1 MSAEAQTPSFITRK
15 DYMSAGDELFVV
27 GVPGTQQSPE
37 FKAAKK
43 KAHQDYYRQFV
54 TDRTLAHVRARF
66 GVEALAAALKADENL
81 NSISLEVWDRLTWHP
96 TNESPRPGQYTSA
109 RGASGPFQ
117 SHMPIDDRMI
127 ALTGEWVTR
136 ATLVCI
142 AKQAARMLVEQ
153 AAAPATEARPVAGGA
168 A

>member
-1 MSAEAQTPSFITRK
+1 MSAETQTPQYITRK

-27 GVPGTQQSPE
+27 GLPGTQQSPE
-37 FKAAKK
+37 FKKAKK

-54 TDRTLAHVRARF
+54 TDGTLAHVRTRF
-66 GVEALAAALKADENL
+66 GIEALAAAMKADENL

-96 TNESPRPGQYTSA
+96 TNENPRPGQYTSA

-117 SHMPIDDRMI
+117 SHMPINDQMI
-127 ALTGEWVTR
+127 ELTGEWVTR
-136 ATLVCI
+136 STLVCI

-153 AAAPATEARPVAGGA
+153 EAPNA
-168 A
+168 